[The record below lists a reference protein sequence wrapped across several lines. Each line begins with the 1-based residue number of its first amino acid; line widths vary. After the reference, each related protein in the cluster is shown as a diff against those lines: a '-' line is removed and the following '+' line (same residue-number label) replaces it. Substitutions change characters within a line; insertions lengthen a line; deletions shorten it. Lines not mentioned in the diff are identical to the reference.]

1 MPSRRTRSSS
11 LNSEVM
17 NEDYS
22 TNERSSNSR
31 TSRTSYAGET
41 NYYIDCSDPAPTGYV
56 NERIVVYYYLVDDNG
71 QRAELSDGCSAVCS
85 DQSVEISWI
94 RQRDYF
100 QVELYTTYVGYYQFR
115 VTVKAAS
122 GPSRTNNYYYNVVAD
137 NEDPNGYFVERL
149 TNIDIYYS
157 TNYAFEF
164 RIVNKYN
171 WLARMLDTSHPYDII
186 SISSS
191 IQIESFEIC
200 NNQTTLRIW
209 INAINNTSV
218 DGDRFTLVIY
228 DNEKNSFDTWV
239 DYVVKPNAHI
249 SVEGI
254 DNLLIDYGETVT
266 YTFKLYNGMDG
277 SKMYISKEGYEL
289 ISDDY
294 LMEFDYI
301 DASKIRVKVTNN
313 KNVDEGWF
321 NIRLVSE
328 EGFTYESSFVAV
340 TNDRY
345 MNYYWMQFNGE
356 YFVYNESS
364 YFIVTL
370 FNRHGD
376 NKLIKDMTVTSTN
389 GIIPNATIKDIN
401 DYSYEYRFVPTRRGV
416 EVFTI
421 ELVCADG
428 SIYTSGFEVNIL

>member
-1 MPSRRTRSSS
+1 MG
-11 LNSEVM
+11 
-17 NEDYS
+17 S
-22 TNERSSNSR
+22 T
-31 TSRTSYAGET
+31 
-41 NYYIDCSDPAPTGYV
+41 ILP
-56 NERIVVYYYLVDDNG
+56 
-71 QRAELSDGCSAVCS
+71 QRWRE
-85 DQSVEISWI
+85 
-94 RQRDYF
+94 
-100 QVELYTTYVGYYQFR
+100 
-115 VTVKAAS
+115 
-122 GPSRTNNYYYNVVAD
+122 
-137 NEDPNGYFVERL
+137 
-149 TNIDIYYS
+149 
-157 TNYAFEF
+157 
-164 RIVNKYN
+164 
-171 WLARMLDTSHPYDII
+171 
-186 SISSS
+186 
-191 IQIESFEIC
+191 
-200 NNQTTLRIW
+200 
-209 INAINNTSV
+209 
-218 DGDRFTLVIY
+218 
-228 DNEKNSFDTWV
+228 
-239 DYVVKPNAHI
+239 
-249 SVEGI
+249 
-254 DNLLIDYGETVT
+254 
-266 YTFKLYNGMDG
+266 
-277 SKMYISKEGYEL
+277 KMYISKEGYEL

-421 ELVCADG
+421 ELVCTDG
-428 SIYTSGFEVNIL
+428 SIYTSGFEVNIQ